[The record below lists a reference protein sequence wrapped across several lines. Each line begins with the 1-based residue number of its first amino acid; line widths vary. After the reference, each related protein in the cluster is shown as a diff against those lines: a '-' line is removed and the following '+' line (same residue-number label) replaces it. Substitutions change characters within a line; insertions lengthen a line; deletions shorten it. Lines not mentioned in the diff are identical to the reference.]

1 MLLRRLT
8 VYSSCNASAFNA
20 ISLSLATQV
29 WTHVSFAHGANGV
42 LQASC
47 SALLGD
53 AMRYDVD
60 VRLARAGLREWRAG
74 SVGDVWRAADVQ
86 LGCVALGEVAARTS
100 ACVPAPLYFGP
111 PNSLNPW
118 GNNRVATNIQIR
130 DLQMFTTALQQRDVQ
145 QIMIGGRRRAE
156 LAVVDCG
163 VFATCVASTGS
174 FGVYECP
181 AGGYCPPNSSAPTG
195 ARARLLVAVVS
206 IDCCGLACAGCTV
219 GATCVAGS
227 VQPVGIGCCCCCSL
241 DCSHALNRSIG
252 WRGAVVC
259 SAAAGFYCP
268 GNSSGATA
276 GACECVNAY
285 MHACLEARW
294 LAGWLAVCA
303 DLACVQCVRR
313 AATVPAQVRHVC
325 VCLSFHVCVCQAA
338 TSQV

>member
-1 MLLRRLT
+1 
-8 VYSSCNASAFNA
+8 
-20 ISLSLATQV
+20 
-29 WTHVSFAHGANGV
+29 
-42 LQASC
+42 
-47 SALLGD
+47 
-53 AMRYDVD
+53 MRYDVD

-195 ARARLLVAVVS
+195 VRARVCWLLLCRSTAAARRVQGARRGRRALLEAWSPSVVAAALHALQAAALLGHLHRS
-206 IDCCGLACAGCTV
+206 DRLAWCSGVLGVGWFLLSRQQQQQQRRRRRRGGWCVRACIRVFAGCLK
-219 GATCVAGS
+219 S
-227 VQPVGIGCCCCCSL
+227 CS
-241 DCSHALNRSIG
+241 R
-252 WRGAVVC
+252 V
-259 SAAAGFYCP
+259 
-268 GNSSGATA
+268 
-276 GACECVNAY
+276 
-285 MHACLEARW
+285 
-294 LAGWLAVCA
+294 
-303 DLACVQCVRR
+303 ACVQLCVRR
-313 AATVPAQVRHVC
+313 AATAPAQVRHARVC
-325 VCLSFHVCVCQAA
+325 ACACAR
-338 TSQV
+338 